1 MASTDIGHI
10 NPQGQRVIR
19 RVGPSPTLPG
29 QSTYELEC
37 TRIGLDGIVCSERY
51 GANGP
56 DINGAGAGKGRMCP
70 KCQDGNPGD
79 PI

>member
-1 MASTDIGHI
+1 MPSTDPDHI
-10 NPQGQRVIR
+10 NPNQQRVVR
-19 RVGPSPTLPG
+19 SVGPSPTLDG

-37 TRIGLDGIVCSERY
+37 LHCGHHY

-56 DINGAGAGKGRMCP
+56 DINGAGAGIGRKCP
-70 KCQDGNPGD
+70 ICQGGAPGD